1 MSNNSDI
8 ETQVTR
14 VLSRMEYNGARLDKI
29 EEKLEVLTKTLV
41 SLAKSE
47 EKIESL
53 RDDHEK
59 MYDRINKLSVK
70 IDNIEERVSENAR
83 TVALINKF
91 VIAAIIAAI
100 GSIVAQY
107 INL

>member
-1 MSNNSDI
+1 MSNNDL
-8 ETQVTR
+8 EAQVTR
-14 VLSRMEYNGARLDKI
+14 VLTRMETNGARLNKI
-29 EEKLEVLTKTLV
+29 EEKLEVLTKTMV
-41 SLAKSE
+41 TLARAE

-53 RDDHEK
+53 RGDHEK
-59 MYDRINKLSVK
+59 MYERVNRLSVK
-70 IDNIEERVSENAR
+70 LDTIEEKVSENAR

>member
-1 MSNNSDI
+1 MNNHDL
-8 ETQVTR
+8 EGQVAR
-14 VLSRMEYNGARLDKI
+14 VLTRMETNGSRLDKI
-29 EEKLEVLTKTLV
+29 EEKLEVLTKTMV
-41 SLAKSE
+41 TLARAE

-53 RDDHEK
+53 RGDHEK
-59 MYDRINKLSVK
+59 MYERVNRLSMKL
-70 IDNIEERVSENAR
+70 DTIEEKVSENAR

>member
-1 MSNNSDI
+1 MSNNDL
-8 ETQVTR
+8 EAQVTR
-14 VLSRMEYNGARLDKI
+14 VLTRMETNGARLNKI
-29 EEKLEVLTKTLV
+29 EEKLEVLTKTMV
-41 SLAKSE
+41 TLARAE

-53 RDDHEK
+53 RGDHEK
-59 MYDRINKLSVK
+59 MYERVNRLSSKL
-70 IDNIEERVSENAR
+70 DTIEEKVSENAR

>member
-1 MSNNSDI
+1 MNNNNDL
-8 ETQVTR
+8 EAQVTR
-14 VLSRMEYNGARLDKI
+14 VLSRMEYNGSRLDKI

-41 SLAKSE
+41 SIAKAE

-53 RDDHEK
+53 RGDHEK

-70 IDNIEERVSENAR
+70 IDNIDERVSENAR

>member
-1 MSNNSDI
+1 MTNNDL
-8 ETQVTR
+8 EAQVTR
-14 VLSRMEYNGARLDKI
+14 VLTRMETNGSRLNKI
-29 EEKLEVLTKTLV
+29 EEKLEVLTKTMV
-41 SLAKSE
+41 TLARAE

-53 RDDHEK
+53 RGDHEK
-59 MYDRINKLSVK
+59 MYERVNRLSSKL
-70 IDNIEERVSENAR
+70 DTIEEKVSENAR

>member
-1 MSNNSDI
+1 MSNNDL
-8 ETQVTR
+8 EAQVTR
-14 VLSRMEYNGARLDKI
+14 VLTRMETNGARLNKI
-29 EEKLEVLTKTLV
+29 EEKLEILTKTMV
-41 SLAKSE
+41 TLARAE

-53 RDDHEK
+53 RSDHEK
-59 MYDRINKLSVK
+59 MYERVNKLSIK
-70 IDNIEERVSENAR
+70 LDNIEEKVSENAR

>member
-1 MSNNSDI
+1 MNNNSDL

-41 SLAKSE
+41 SLAKAE

-70 IDNIEERVSENAR
+70 IDNIEERVNENAR